1 MFDLEKLVRPNIL
14 KLSPYSSARDEF
26 MGQASIYLDANE
38 NPYGNLNRYPD
49 PYQRELKQLLSE
61 RNKLTNDRIFIGNGS
76 DEIIDLLFRLF
87 AQPGINKALTF
98 SPTYGMYRVSAE
110 INDVELIEIPLDEN
124 FQIDLDATL
133 PFLDDSNVKLIFI
146 CSPNNPTGNL
156 LRSSEIEEIIN
167 RFSGIVVIDEAYID
181 FADAQSWNTRLS
193 EFPNLIV
200 TQTFSKARGLAAA
213 RLGIA
218 YSNSVII
225 SFLNKLKPPYNVSS
239 LNQQAGIES
248 LKNQSEV
255 DEQIQRITSERTR
268 LLKELSTIA
277 IVQRIY
283 PTDANFILLEMENAN
298 DVYLQLTQKGIV
310 VRNRSKLIPNTLRI
324 SVGTENEN
332 NILLTELNQLLS

>member
-49 PYQRELKQLLSE
+49 PYQKELKQLLSE
-61 RNKLTNDRIFIGNGS
+61 RNKIAMDRIFIGNGS

-87 AQPGINKALTF
+87 AQPGINKAITF

-110 INDVELIEIPLDEN
+110 INDVELIEIPLDDT
-124 FQIDLDATL
+124 FQIDMNETL

-156 LRSSEIEEIIN
+156 LRNSEIEEIIN
-167 RFSGIVVIDEAYID
+167 RFKGIVVIDEAYID
-181 FADAQSWNTRLS
+181 FADVQSWNTRLS

-218 YSNSVII
+218 YSTPDII
-225 SFLNKLKPPYNVSS
+225 SLLNKLKPPYNVSS

-248 LKNQSEV
+248 LKQEHEV
-255 DEQIQRITSERTR
+255 TEQIQSIKSERTR
-268 LLKELSTIA
+268 LLKELSTITT
-277 IVQRIY
+277 VQRIY
-283 PTDANFILLEMENAN
+283 PTDANFILLEIENAN
-298 DVYLQLTQKGIV
+298 DVYLKLTQKGIV
-310 VRNRSKLIPNTLRI
+310 VRNRSNQIPNTLRI
-324 SVGTENEN
+324 SIGTENEN
-332 NILLTELNQLLS
+332 NLLLTELNQLES

>member
-61 RNKLTNDRIFIGNGS
+61 RNKITTDRIFIGNGS

-124 FQIDLDATL
+124 FQIDLNTTL

-218 YSNSVII
+218 YSNSEIV
-225 SFLNKLKPPYNVSS
+225 SLLNKLKPPYNVSS

-248 LKNQSEV
+248 LKNESKV
-255 DEQIQRITSERTR
+255 AEQIQRITSERTR
-268 LLKELSTIA
+268 LLKELSALA

-298 DVYLQLTQKGIV
+298 DVYLKLTQKGIV

-324 SVGTENEN
+324 SIGTENEN
-332 NILLTELNQLLS
+332 NILLTELNQLQS

>member
-61 RNKLTNDRIFIGNGS
+61 RNKITTDRIFIGNGS

-98 SPTYGMYRVSAE
+98 SPSYGMYRVSAE

-124 FQIDLDATL
+124 FQIDLNTTL

-218 YSNSVII
+218 YSNSEIV
-225 SFLNKLKPPYNVSS
+225 SLLNKLKPPYNVSS
-239 LNQQAGIES
+239 MNQQAGIES
-248 LKNQSEV
+248 LKNDSKV
-255 DEQIQRITSERTR
+255 AEQIQRITSERTR
-268 LLKELSTIA
+268 LLKELSTLA

-298 DVYLQLTQKGIV
+298 DVYLKLTQKGIV

-324 SVGTENEN
+324 SIGTENEN
-332 NILLTELNQLLS
+332 NILLTELNQLQS

>member
-1 MFDLEKLVRPNIL
+1 MLDLEKLVRPNIL

-26 MGQASIYLDANE
+26 KGDASVWLDANE
-38 NPYGNLNRYPD
+38 SPFGNLNRYPD

-61 RNKLTNDRIFIGNGS
+61 RNKVSTDRIFIGNGS
-76 DEIIDLLFRLF
+76 DEVIDLLFRLF
-87 AQPGINKALTF
+87 AQPGKDKALTF

-110 INDVELIEIPLDEN
+110 INDVELIEIPLDTN

-133 PFLDDSNVKLIFI
+133 PFLNDPNLKLIFI

-156 LRSSEIEEIIN
+156 LRNAEIEAILA
-167 RFSGIVVIDEAYID
+167 RFEGIVVIDEAYID
-181 FADAQSWNTRLS
+181 FADAETWNKRLA

-218 YSNSVII
+218 YSNPAVI

-239 LNQQAGIES
+239 LNQQAGILS
-248 LKNQSEV
+248 LKNEV
-255 DEQIQRITSERTR
+255 EIAEQIETIKTERQR
-268 LLKELSTIA
+268 LLNELSTLQ
-277 IVQRIY
+277 IVKKIY
-283 PTDANFILLEMENAN
+283 PTDANFILVEVENAN
-298 DVYLQLTQKGIV
+298 EAYLKLTKQGIV

-324 SVGTENEN
+324 SIGTKTENDL
-332 NILLTELNQLLS
+332 LLTELNTLKQ

>member
-1 MFDLEKLVRPNIL
+1 MFDLEKLVRPNIQ

-61 RNKLTNDRIFIGNGS
+61 RNKITNDRIFIGNGS

-146 CSPNNPTGNL
+146 SSPNNPTGNL

-181 FADAQSWNTRLS
+181 FANAQSWNTRVS

-218 YSNSVII
+218 YSNSEII
-225 SFLNKLKPPYNVSS
+225 SLLNKLKPPYNVSS

-248 LKNQSEV
+248 MKNQSEV

-310 VRNRSKLIPNTLRI
+310 VRNRSKLIPKI
-324 SVGTENEN
+324 VVSIFG
-332 NILLTELNQLLS
+332 